1 MQYKMSR
8 VDKFLWSVRIYKTRT
23 DATEAC
29 RSGRIKVNGL
39 DAKPSREVK
48 PGDILN
54 IRKGSIHFQYKVIA
68 DVERR
73 QPARMVEEYILNITP
88 KEELEKL
95 NMPRETFFLAR
106 DRGTGRPT
114 KKERRDMDDLLDSVD
129 FLYDTGED
137 ED

>member
-1 MQYKMSR
+1 MSR

-114 KKERRDMDDLLDSVD
+114 KKERRDMADLLDSVD

>member
-1 MQYKMSR
+1 MQHKMSR

>member
-1 MQYKMSR
+1 MSR

-48 PGDILN
+48 PGDTLN
-54 IRKGSIHFQYKVIA
+54 IRKGNIHFQYKVVA

-73 QPARMVEEYILNITP
+73 QPARLVEEYILNITP
-88 KEELEKL
+88 REELEKL

-114 KKERRDMDDLLDSVD
+114 KKERRNMDDLLDSVD

>member
-1 MQYKMSR
+1 MSR

-48 PGDILN
+48 PGNILN

-88 KEELEKL
+88 EEELEKL

>member
-1 MQYKMSR
+1 MSR

-73 QPARMVEEYILNITP
+73 QPARMVEEYIMNITP
-88 KEELEKL
+88 NEELEKL

>member
-1 MQYKMSR
+1 MSR

-48 PGDILN
+48 PGNILN

>member
-1 MQYKMSR
+1 MSR

-48 PGDILN
+48 PGDTLN
-54 IRKGSIHFQYKVIA
+54 IRKGNIHFQYKVVA

-73 QPARMVEEYILNITP
+73 QPARLVEEYILNITP

-129 FLYDTGED
+129 FLYDKGED

>member
-1 MQYKMSR
+1 MSR

-48 PGDILN
+48 PGDTLN
-54 IRKGSIHFQYKVIA
+54 IRKGNIHFQYKVVA

-73 QPARMVEEYILNITP
+73 QPARLVEEYILNITP

-114 KKERRDMDDLLDSVD
+114 KKERRNMDDLLDSVD

>member
-1 MQYKMSR
+1 MSR

-54 IRKGSIHFQYKVIA
+54 IRKGNIHFQYKVIA

-88 KEELEKL
+88 EEELEKL

>member
-1 MQYKMSR
+1 MSR

-23 DATEAC
+23 DATDAC
-29 RSGRIKVNGL
+29 RSGRIKINGA

-48 PGDILN
+48 PGDTIT

-73 QPARMVEEYILNITP
+73 QPARLVEEYILNVTP
-88 KEELEKL
+88 AEELEKL
-95 NMPRETFFLAR
+95 NMPRETFFLSR

-129 FLYDTGED
+129 FLYDTGE
-137 ED
+137 EDD

>member
-1 MQYKMSR
+1 MSR

>member
-1 MQYKMSR
+1 MSR

-48 PGDILN
+48 PGNILN

-73 QPARMVEEYILNITP
+73 QPARMVEEYIMNITP
-88 KEELEKL
+88 NEELEKL

>member
-1 MQYKMSR
+1 MSR

-54 IRKGSIHFQYKVIA
+54 IRKGSIHFQYKVIT

-73 QPARMVEEYILNITP
+73 QPAKLVEEFILNITP

-106 DRGTGRPT
+106 DRGAGRPT

>member
-1 MQYKMSR
+1 MSR

-48 PGDILN
+48 PGDTLN
-54 IRKGSIHFQYKVIA
+54 IRKGSIHFQYKVVA

-73 QPARMVEEYILNITP
+73 QPARLVEEYILNITP
-88 KEELEKL
+88 KE
-95 NMPRETFFLAR
+95 
-106 DRGTGRPT
+106 
-114 KKERRDMDDLLDSVD
+114 
-129 FLYDTGED
+129 
-137 ED
+137 